1 MASSAKSET
10 ITNKDLTWIN
20 IENPTRESMGEV
32 ARQGYHF
39 HELNIEDSLSKI
51 QIPKIDRQKDYIFVL
66 LHFPTTTKS
75 GQHSHPH
82 ARPHLHRS
90 SSIPAIISR
99 ARRRKDS
106 DSFLT
111 SVHLDQLSIF
121 AGKNFLITIH
131 QGDLQPLNDLFQQ
144 CKQGND
150 LQRDELMGKTSGYLL
165 HSIIDILVDDLFHLI
180 MKIVGN
186 LQDIEEAV
194 FDDKVEVVREI
205 SLLRRDITALRRIVF
220 PLSRIVSEIRI
231 RDIHKFS
238 EEEDLTEYYNDVEDH
253 INKVLEVLESSKET
267 IEIYKDTDFMLN
279 SEKANQILSLLTIV
293 FTFSIPAAVVGTY
306 YGMNVNLPGGIETGP
321 WTFFGMY
328 TTLIIVLIIF
338 AASALLMYW
347 YFHKVGWITSTT
359 RHKS

>member
-1 MASSAKSET
+1 
-10 ITNKDLTWIN
+10 
-20 IENPTRESMGEV
+20 
-32 ARQGYHF
+32 
-39 HELNIEDSLSKI
+39 
-51 QIPKIDRQKDYIFVL
+51 
-66 LHFPTTTKS
+66 
-75 GQHSHPH
+75 
-82 ARPHLHRS
+82 
-90 SSIPAIISR
+90 
-99 ARRRKDS
+99 
-106 DSFLT
+106 
-111 SVHLDQLSIF
+111 
-121 AGKNFLITIH
+121 LITIH
-131 QGDLQPLNDLFQQ
+131 QGGLQPLNDLFQQ
-144 CKQGND
+144 GKQGND

-165 HSIIDILVDDLFHLI
+165 HTIIDVLVDDLFHLI

-186 LQDIEEAV
+186 LQDIEDAV

-231 RDIHKFS
+231 RDIHKLS

-253 INKVLEVLESSKET
+253 INKVLELLESSKET

-293 FTFSIPAAVVGTY
+293 FTFSIPAAVIGTF

-321 WTFFGMY
+321 WTFFGIY

-359 RHKS
+359 RNKT

>member
-51 QIPKIDRQKDYIFVL
+51 QIPKIDRQMDYIFVL
-66 LHFPTTTKS
+66 LHFPTTSKS
-75 GQHSHPH
+75 DQH
-82 ARPHLHRS
+82 ARPHLHR

-99 ARRRKDS
+99 ARRRKHS

-111 SVHLDQLSIF
+111 SIHLDQLSIF

-131 QGDLQPLNDLFQQ
+131 QGGLQPLNDLFQQ
-144 CKQGND
+144 CKYGND

-165 HSIIDILVDDLFHLI
+165 HTIIDVLVDDLFHLI

-186 LQDIEEAV
+186 LQDIEDAV

-231 RDIHKFS
+231 RDIHKLS

-253 INKVLEVLESSKET
+253 IKKVLELLESSKET

-293 FTFSIPAAVVGTY
+293 FTFSIPAAVIGTF

-321 WTFFGMY
+321 WTFFGIY

-359 RHKS
+359 RHKT